1 MIEKEKSSR
10 SERGDNFAEQD
21 TISAV
26 STALGQGAVGI
37 VRLSGPRALAVAEKL
52 FRAPG
57 GKTLQ
62 NFPPRRLTYGHIS
75 DTDGTAVD
83 EVLAVYMAAP
93 RSYTGEDVVEF
104 QCHGGRE
111 ALRKI
116 LALTYGAGARPA
128 EPGEFTKRAFLNGRI
143 DLTQAEAVLASI
155 AARSEAALKMAARQQ
170 KGELAAAIKSWRRQL
185 LDLIVNLE
193 ATIDYPEDDIE
204 EVTYRQ
210 AGRVVA
216 EVKQGLEELLSRA
229 RSGRIVQEGLPIAI
243 IGRPNVGKSSLLN
256 ALLREERAIVSPIAG
271 TTRDTIK
278 EQLLLAGV
286 PLILAD
292 TAGIRTTGDKVE
304 QLGVE
309 RSLAALEQAQL
320 VLCVLDA
327 QCELSDEDKE
337 VLAASKD
344 KARFII
350 LNKEDLPPVLK
361 IDEIKALYLAEAV
374 LAFSA
379 LTGSGME
386 ALEQALLAYVFG
398 QEGRL
403 SEGVYIQNERQEN
416 KVRQACVALSEAKA
430 AIEAQLPYDCIEVDL
445 KEAAASLGAVS
456 GESVRAEVIDEI
468 FARFCVGK

>member
-1 MIEKEKSSR
+1 MTEKEKSR
-10 SERGDNFAEQD
+10 RNEKGDNIIEQD

-37 VRLSGPRALAVAEKL
+37 VRLSGPQALAVAEKL
-52 FRAPG
+52 FRTPG

-62 NFPPRRLTYGHIS
+62 NFPPRRLTYGHIE

-93 RSYTGEDVVEF
+93 RSYTGEAVVEF
-104 QCHGGRE
+104 QCHGGTE

-143 DLTQAEAVLASI
+143 ELTQAEAVLASI

-170 KGELAAAIKSWRRQL
+170 KGELAACIRKWRQKL
-185 LDLIVNLE
+185 LDLIVHME
-193 ATIDYPEDDIE
+193 ACIDYPEDDIE
-204 EVTYRQ
+204 AVTYRQ

-229 RSGRIVQEGLPIAI
+229 RSGRLVQEGLPIAI
-243 IGRPNVGKSSLLN
+243 VGRPNVGKSSLLN

-271 TTRDTIK
+271 TTRDTIR

-286 PLILAD
+286 PLLLAD

-320 VLCVLDA
+320 VFCVLDIA
-327 QCELSDEDKE
+327 RELSAEDRE
-337 VLAASKD
+337 VLAASAAKD
-344 KARFII
+344 RFII
-350 LNKEDLPPVLK
+350 LNKADLPHVLK
-361 IDEIKALYLAEAV
+361 ADEIKARCPAVAV
-374 LAFSA
+374 LPFSA
-379 LTGSGME
+379 TTGAGME
-386 ALEQALLAYVFG
+386 ALEQALAAYVFG

-403 SEGVYIQNERQEN
+403 SEGVYIQNGRQEAL
-416 KVRQACVALSEAKA
+416 VRRACSSLREAGA
-430 AIEAQLPYDCIEVDL
+430 AIAASLPYDCIEVDL
-445 KEAAASLGAVS
+445 REAAAALGAVS
-456 GESVRAEVIDEI
+456 GQAVQAEVIDEI